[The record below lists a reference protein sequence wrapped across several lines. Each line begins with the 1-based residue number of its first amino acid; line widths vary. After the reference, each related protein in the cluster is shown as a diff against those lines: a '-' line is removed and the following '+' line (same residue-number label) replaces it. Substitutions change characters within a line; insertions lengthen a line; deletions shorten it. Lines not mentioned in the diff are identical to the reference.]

1 MVARTTASLGDRFA
15 AFDPGLT
22 RLTSAM
28 RAVLGTAAA
37 LAVLTALRAPETA
50 LVVGGFTAMT
60 TSLAISDLHPRNQ
73 LITLGLGAPLSLASL
88 AAGAVL
94 TPYPTAAKLIF
105 LVVIYVAVQARR
117 FGSRGLGLG
126 IFGFMFF
133 LLSQFIQARAD
144 QLPQLGASVLV
155 AFGAVT
161 TVWYCAG
168 PVTAAGALRRLRHA
182 FDVRLYGVLR
192 DTASMVATGQD
203 DGTRSRLLQDRL
215 DRLHAS
221 ALLIEDF
228 LDERAVDGGTEAPLR
243 HIGRVEVAAQRLAVL
258 TVRAVRTPAA
268 RDDPA
273 ERSARQRLARR
284 IRALG
289 HQVTAGTACASE
301 QCEER
306 YEGGA
311 ASRPAGSAHVQDCF
325 PAVDELTAAL
335 RVLGPRGRPAG
346 FGTPPHKPAPS
357 ALGAVPR
364 RDADTESLKRR
375 ATRQAVQVTT
385 ASALAVAGGHLLSPD
400 LWYWA
405 VVTAWVVFIRTEST
419 GEVLLQSARRLAGTV
434 LGVVFGYGLAALVG
448 GDGPVLLILLL
459 LCMFGM
465 FYTPSQA
472 YWAVTFFI
480 TGTLSMLLA
489 LMDTFSTHVLLLR
502 VQETT
507 LGVACGVLAAAL
519 VLPITVRR
527 ASDEE
532 LVGFLRVLDRLLR
545 AIASGSTNAETPANW
560 VRAAHDLDQA
570 LESFRKA
577 CLPLTHPLNPQRGR
591 RHHTRHLLELR
602 EAGAYHA
609 RSLAATAERLPA
621 GRASECAPRLTAA
634 ADRAH
639 ETVAHLIRVTG
650 HRPGFSSHTARPR
663 VVRALSL
670 LSEEVRVSR
679 SRPSLEYRLLQ
690 HISRLDVTLTALV
703 RALDPLVPDSDP
715 GRTTMVPPES
725 VDIPSPQG
733 PAPAAAVHC
742 VDLADQCKGA
752 QAV

>member
-1 MVARTTASLGDRFA
+1 MVARTKAAPWDRIA

-22 RLTSAM
+22 RLTSAI
-28 RAVLGTAAA
+28 RAVLGTAAV
-37 LAVLTALRAPETA
+37 LAVLTALRAPETV

-105 LVVIYVAVQARR
+105 LVVIYLAVQARR

-133 LLSQFIQARAD
+133 LLSQFVQARAD
-144 QLPQLGASVLV
+144 QLPQLGASVLM

-161 TVWYCAG
+161 TVWYCVG
-168 PVTAAGALRRLRHA
+168 SVTAAGALRRLRHA
-182 FDVRLYGVLR
+182 FGVRLYDVLR
-192 DTASMVATGQD
+192 DTASVVATGKD
-203 DGTRSRLLQDRL
+203 DGTRSGLLQERL
-215 DRLHAS
+215 DRLHAA

-228 LDERAVDGGTEAPLR
+228 LDERAVDEGTEAPLR
-243 HIGRVEVAAQRLAVL
+243 HIGRVEVAAQRLVVL

-268 RDDPA
+268 RNDLA
-273 ERSARQRLARR
+273 ERRARQRLAQR

-289 HQVTAGTACASE
+289 HQVTTGMAPASE
-301 QCEER
+301 ECEDGNED
-306 YEGGA
+306 GPA
-311 ASRPAGSAHVQDCF
+311 NRPAGSAHVQDCF
-325 PAVDELTAAL
+325 PAVDELTTAL

-346 FGTPPHKPAPS
+346 FATPPYKAAPS

-364 RDADTESLKRR
+364 RDADTDSRKRQ

-385 ASALAVAGGHLLSPD
+385 ASALAVAGGHLLSPH

-405 VVTAWVVFIRTEST
+405 VVTAWVVFIKTEST

-434 LGVVFGYGLAALVG
+434 VGVLFGYGLATLVG
-448 GDGPVLLILLL
+448 GDGPGLVILLL
-459 LCMFGM
+459 LCMFGI
-465 FYTPSQA
+465 FYTPSRV

-480 TGTLSMLLA
+480 TGTLSVLLA

-507 LGVACGVLAAAL
+507 LGVTCGILAATL
-519 VLPITVRR
+519 VLPTTVRR

-532 LVGFLRVLDRLLR
+532 LVGFLRVLDRLLQ
-545 AIASGSTNAETPANW
+545 AIASGSADAETPANW
-560 VRAAHDLDQA
+560 VRAAYDLDQA
-570 LESFRKA
+570 RESFRKA

-591 RHHTRHLLELR
+591 RHHTRHLLELL
-602 EAGAYHA
+602 EVGAYHA
-609 RSLAATAERLPA
+609 RSLAAAAERLPA
-621 GRASECAPRLTAA
+621 GHASECAPRLTAA

-650 HRPGFSSHTARPR
+650 HRPGSSSHTARPR
-663 VVRALSL
+663 VVKALSL
-670 LSEEVRVSR
+670 LSEEPRVSR
-679 SRPSLEYRLLQ
+679 SRPSMECRLQQ
-690 HISRLDVTLTALV
+690 HISRLDATLTALV
-703 RALDPLVPDSDP
+703 RAADPLVPDP
-715 GRTTMVPPES
+715 GGTTMVLPES
-725 VDIPSPQG
+725 VDIPSPHG
-733 PAPAAAVHC
+733 PAPVVAVRC
-742 VDLADQCKGA
+742 VDLEDQCTA
-752 QAV
+752 QAG

>member
-1 MVARTTASLGDRFA
+1 MTARTTAALWDRFA

-37 LAVLTALRAPETA
+37 LAVLTALRAPETV

-60 TSLAISDLHPRNQ
+60 TSLAISDRHPRDQ

-105 LVVIYVAVQARR
+105 LVVIHLAVQARR

-126 IFGFMFF
+126 VFGFMFF
-133 LLSQFIQARAD
+133 LLSQFVQARAD

-161 TVWYCAG
+161 TVWYCVG

-182 FDVRLYGVLR
+182 FGVRLHDVLR
-192 DTASMVATGQD
+192 DTASVVATGQD
-203 DGTRSRLLQDRL
+203 DGTRSRLLQERL
-215 DRLHAS
+215 DRLHAA

-228 LDERAVDGGTEAPLR
+228 FDEPAVDEGTEAPLR

-268 RDDPA
+268 RDDLA
-273 ERSARQRLARR
+273 ERRARQRLAQR

-289 HQVTAGTACASE
+289 HRVTAGTARTSE
-301 QCEER
+301 QYEER
-306 YEGGA
+306 DEDGPA
-311 ASRPAGSAHVQDCF
+311 NRPAGSAHVQDCF
-325 PAVDELTAAL
+325 LAVDELTTAL

-346 FGTPPHKPAPS
+346 FGTPPHKAAPS

-364 RDADTESLKRR
+364 RDTDTDSLKRQ

-385 ASALAVAGGHLLSPD
+385 ASALAVAGGHLLSPH

-434 LGVVFGYGLAALVG
+434 VGVIFGYGLASLVG
-448 GDGPVLLILLL
+448 GDGPGLLILLL
-459 LCMFGM
+459 LCMFGI
-465 FYTPSQA
+465 FYTPSRA
-472 YWAVTFFI
+472 YSAVTFFI

-507 LGVACGVLAAAL
+507 LGVTCGILAATL
-519 VLPITVRR
+519 VLPTTVRR

-532 LVGFLRVLDRLLR
+532 LVGFLRVLDRLLQ
-545 AIASGSTNAETPANW
+545 AIASGSTDAETPANW
-560 VRAAHDLDQA
+560 VRAAHDLDQT

-591 RHHTRHLLELR
+591 RHHTRHLLELL

-609 RSLAATAERLPA
+609 RNLAATAERLPA
-621 GRASECAPRLTAA
+621 GHASECASRLTAA

-670 LSEEVRVSR
+670 LSEEPRVSR
-679 SRPSLEYRLLQ
+679 SRPSLECRLQQ
-690 HISRLDVTLTALV
+690 HISRLDATLTALV
-703 RALDPLVPDSDP
+703 RAADPLVPAP

-725 VDIPSPQG
+725 VDILSPHG
-733 PAPAAAVHC
+733 PAPVVAVRC
-742 VDLADQCKGA
+742 VGLEDQCNA